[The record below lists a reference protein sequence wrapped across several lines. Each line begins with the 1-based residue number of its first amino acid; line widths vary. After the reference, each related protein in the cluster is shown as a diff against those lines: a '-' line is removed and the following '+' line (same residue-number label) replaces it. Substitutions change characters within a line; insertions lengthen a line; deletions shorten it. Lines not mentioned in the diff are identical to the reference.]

1 MILDFSRPVLAVA
14 EALVGA
20 ILLVDGVGGRIVE
33 TEAYDR
39 HDPASHSFRG
49 PTPRNGAMFGP
60 VGHLYVYRSYG
71 IHWCVNLVCGAPGH
85 GSAVLIRA
93 LEPVHGI
100 ETMRQRRG
108 VLPLALLCSGPGRVC
123 QALGITGSLDRHA
136 VDEPPLSLCGPESP
150 VAVVTGPRI
159 GITKGMDAPWRFGL
173 RGSPHLSRRFPTA
186 ARPDGSSA

>member
-1 MILDFSRPVLAVA
+1 MTLDFQRPVLAVA
-14 EALVGA
+14 EALIGA
-20 ILLVDGVGGRIVE
+20 TLLVADVGGRIVE

-39 HDPASHSFRG
+39 DDPASHSFRG

-60 VGHLYVYRSYG
+60 AGHLYVYRSYG
-71 IHWCVNLVCGAPGH
+71 MHWCVNLVCGAPGR

-93 LEPVHGI
+93 LEPVQGI

-108 VLPLALLCSGPGRVC
+108 VEPLVLLCGGPGRVC
-123 QALGITGSLDRHA
+123 QALAITGALDRHA
-136 VDEPPLSLCGPESP
+136 VDAPPVSLRGPEGP

-173 RGSPHLSRRFPTA
+173 RGSPFLSRRFPA
-186 ARPDGSSA
+186 AGSPDR